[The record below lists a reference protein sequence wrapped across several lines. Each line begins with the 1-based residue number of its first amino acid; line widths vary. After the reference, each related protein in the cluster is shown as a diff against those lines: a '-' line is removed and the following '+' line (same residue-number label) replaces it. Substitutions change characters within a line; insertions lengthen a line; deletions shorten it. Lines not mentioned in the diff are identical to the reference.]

1 MKVHKQNQILSPF
14 SNDQELIHQSKHLLL
29 ELYNCDFEKLNDE
42 SFLRCTLN
50 RAAKLANATV
60 LNLISNKFEP
70 QGVTAIA
77 LLAESHISIHTWP
90 ESNYSAVDIF
100 TCGQNMMPELASQYL
115 IESLMAK
122 EHSLRVIERNPPSAV
137 SKQDIRDIS
146 KALGFPWWDKPAQPC
161 LSSRFPYGHEITS
174 ERLKMVEK
182 AEEYVLFCFLNHF

>member
-1 MKVHKQNQILSPF
+1 MDIYKKKQILSSF
-14 SNDQELIHQSKHLLL
+14 HDDFKLSHQSKHLLL
-29 ELYNCDFEKLNDE
+29 ELYRCDCEKLNDE

-90 ESNYSAVDIF
+90 ESYYSAVDIF
-100 TCGQNMMPELASQYL
+100 TCGKNMIPEQASQYL

-122 EHSLRVIERNPPSAV
+122 EHSLRVIERNPPSSV
-137 SKQDIRDIS
+137 HKQIR
-146 KALGFPWWDKPAQPC
+146 
-161 LSSRFPYGHEITS
+161 T
-174 ERLKMVEK
+174 V
-182 AEEYVLFCFLNHF
+182 V

>member
-1 MKVHKQNQILSPF
+1 MKISKKSQILSSF
-14 SNDQELIHQSKHLLL
+14 CNEQEVSHQSKHFLL
-29 ELYNCDFEKLNDE
+29 ELYRCDCEKLNDE
-42 SFLRCTLN
+42 SFLRCILN

-100 TCGQNMMPELASQYL
+100 TCGQNMLPELASQYL

-122 EHSLRVIERNPPSAV
+122 EHYLRIIERNPPSAV
-137 SKQDIRDIS
+137 SNQIR
-146 KALGFPWWDKPAQPC
+146 
-161 LSSRFPYGHEITS
+161 T
-174 ERLKMVEK
+174 V
-182 AEEYVLFCFLNHF
+182 V

>member
-1 MKVHKQNQILSPF
+1 MEIYKKNQILSSF
-14 SNDQELIHQSKHLLL
+14 HDDHKLSHQSKHLLL
-29 ELYNCDFEKLNDE
+29 ELYRCDCEKLNDE

-90 ESNYSAVDIF
+90 ESYYSAVDIF
-100 TCGQNMMPELASQYL
+100 TCGQNMMPELASKYL

-122 EHSLRVIERNPPSAV
+122 EQSLRVIERNPPSTV
-137 SKQDIRDIS
+137 PKQIR
-146 KALGFPWWDKPAQPC
+146 
-161 LSSRFPYGHEITS
+161 T
-174 ERLKMVEK
+174 
-182 AEEYVLFCFLNHF
+182 VL

>member
-1 MKVHKQNQILSPF
+1 MEIYKKNQILGSF
-14 SNDQELIHQSKHLLL
+14 GDEQKLSHQSKHFLL
-29 ELYNCDFEKLNDE
+29 ELYRCDCEKLNDE

-90 ESNYSAVDIF
+90 ESSYSAVDIF
-100 TCGQNMMPELASQYL
+100 TCGQNMMPEIASQYL

-122 EHSLRVIERNPPSAV
+122 EHSLRVIERNPPESI
-137 SKQDIRDIS
+137 SKQIRT
-146 KALGFPWWDKPAQPC
+146 A
-161 LSSRFPYGHEITS
+161 
-174 ERLKMVEK
+174 V
-182 AEEYVLFCFLNHF
+182 

>member
-1 MKVHKQNQILSPF
+1 MEIYKKSQILNSF
-14 SNDQELIHQSKHLLL
+14 SDEQKLSHQSKHLLL
-29 ELYNCDFEKLNDE
+29 ELYRCDCEKLNDE
-42 SFLRCTLN
+42 SFLRCILN
-50 RAAKLANATV
+50 RAAKLANAKV
-60 LNLISNKFEP
+60 LNLISHKFSP

-137 SKQDIRDIS
+137 SKQIR
-146 KALGFPWWDKPAQPC
+146 
-161 LSSRFPYGHEITS
+161 T
-174 ERLKMVEK
+174 V
-182 AEEYVLFCFLNHF
+182 V